1 MDRLRGQE
9 LKTAFSTATDRLEEF
24 RDAVNALNVFP
35 VPDGDT
41 GTNMLLTMQAAM
53 EVATREC
60 PDGQEH
66 SVASVS
72 SSLAQGAFFGARG
85 NSGVI
90 LSQFFKGFSDAL
102 DGKEFLTTED
112 LPWAFKLAS
121 NGAYHSVVNPVE
133 GTMLTVFRKASEAIQ
148 GEDKDLLGLWETA
161 YIASQEAL
169 ERTPEQLPVLQES
182 GVVDAGGFGVVILIG
197 SILRC
202 ISGSTLD
209 LSELSRFQ
217 GSVRHVGSI
226 RPEYLDG
233 TTGEEW
239 GFCTQLIISSVN
251 GKPLDLEQ
259 IRNHFQETALST
271 VVVGDQKYVRVHIH
285 VEDPAPAIRY
295 AELSG
300 SVSHLKIENMDSQN
314 EQFANN
320 GHASNSEGLA
330 LALLP
335 VAQGQGLAHL
345 FRDSGCAGVIAG
357 GQTMNPSVQQILD
370 AARATGAKD
379 VIILPNNNNIILAA
393 EQAADADPSIHVVPT
408 KSLPQ
413 GVTALLAFN
422 PEGPWQENVESMS
435 SAISKVVSV
444 EVTTATREVNIN
456 GLGVAEGQYIGIL
469 DGELTTVEDIPE
481 VALRSTLSLAGLSSD
496 AIVTVYSGVDRT
508 PSDTAS
514 LAAELET
521 EFPGIQVDIIEGG
534 QPYHQYLASV
544 E

>member
-1 MDRLRGQE
+1 
-9 LKTAFSTATDRLEEF
+9 
-24 RDAVNALNVFP
+24 
-35 VPDGDT
+35 
-41 GTNMLLTMQAAM
+41 
-53 EVATREC
+53 
-60 PDGQEH
+60 
-66 SVASVS
+66 
-72 SSLAQGAFFGARG
+72 
-85 NSGVI
+85 
-90 LSQFFKGFSDAL
+90 
-102 DGKEFLTTED
+102 
-112 LPWAFKLAS
+112 
-121 NGAYHSVVNPVE
+121 
-133 GTMLTVFRKASEAIQ
+133 
-148 GEDKDLLGLWETA
+148 
-161 YIASQEAL
+161 
-169 ERTPEQLPVLQES
+169 
-182 GVVDAGGFGVVILIG
+182 
-197 SILRC
+197 
-202 ISGSTLD
+202 
-209 LSELSRFQ
+209 
-217 GSVRHVGSI
+217 
-226 RPEYLDG
+226 
-233 TTGEEW
+233 
-239 GFCTQLIISSVN
+239 
-251 GKPLDLEQ
+251 
-259 IRNHFQETALST
+259 
-271 VVVGDQKYVRVHIH
+271 
-285 VEDPAPAIRY
+285 
-295 AELSG
+295 
-300 SVSHLKIENMDSQN
+300 
-314 EQFANN
+314 
-320 GHASNSEGLA
+320 
-330 LALLP
+330 
-335 VAQGQGLAHL
+335 
-345 FRDSGCAGVIAG
+345 
-357 GQTMNPSVQQILD
+357 MNPSVQQILD